1 MPASNRSVIRR
12 IRTKRSAMMAAGS
25 KWVVLVT
32 LGILMMI
39 APLSSALPAKDEELS
54 ADVEAAEKLLVSK

>member
-1 MPASNRSVIRR
+1 
-12 IRTKRSAMMAAGS
+12 MMAAGS